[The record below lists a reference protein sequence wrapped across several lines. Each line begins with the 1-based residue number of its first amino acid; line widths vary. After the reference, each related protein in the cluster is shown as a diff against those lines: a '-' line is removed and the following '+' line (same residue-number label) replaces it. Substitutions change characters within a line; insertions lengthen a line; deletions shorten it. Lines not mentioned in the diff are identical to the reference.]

1 MEKIST
7 QMGTSNS
14 GTAVTGIGPDRTYV
28 LAECYGD
35 LSTDDCHV
43 CITEARGNLATCLP
57 FNGGQV
63 FLDGCFLRTQNYNFY
78 QEYKGSMDAVLCGNT
93 SMGHAFGDSV
103 RLALSDVVRVAPRN
117 KRFFARD
124 MILSD
129 IANESVYVLADC
141 WNTLNES
148 SCAECLNSA
157 FESMVKCFPWS
168 EGRALHSGCIIRYSN
183 TNFLNPEP
191 KKGNKRG
198 KRMVIA
204 VAVSFFLAFFILSFI
219 TMYAWKR
226 RGSNDTKLLKM
237 LKCSSMNF
245 KYSTIEKATRYF
257 DESNKLGE
265 GGFGTVYKGVLPCG
279 KEIAVKRLFFNHRH
293 RAGDFYNEVNI
304 ISSVDH
310 KNLVKLVGFSCLGP
324 ESILIYEYLP
334 NLSLNH
340 FIFDAVR
347 GKELNWA
354 KRYDIILGIAEGLAY
369 LHENTKTRIIHRDI
383 KAANILLDS
392 RFRAKIADFGLA
404 RSYQQDKNH
413 ISTGIAGTLGYMAP
427 EYITHGKL
435 TEKVDVF
442 SFGVLLLEVVSGM
455 PNRGKETSEDAY
467 GLVSIVWKHFTQGLV
482 AQIYDPNLMLHT
494 HTDDIV
500 KKEIQSAVHIGLL
513 CTQEVASLRPTMS
526 MALQMLSKNIEP
538 LPSPAT
544 PPYVTETCIQLVV
557 GVRRHGELQLGWSV
571 GYDGGQP
578 KMVVVVCGWWLSAA
592 VVSGFLLWRLLAVV
606 VVADRGFFE
615 KQKLT
620 GPNFIDWYRQLR
632 IVLSIEDKLNYLE
645 QPIPP
650 TLVALAGQHVA
661 PEILG
666 AHTAWIKGSKE
677 IDGLMLMNMKP
688 KIQRNLENL
697 HAHEMLLELKTL
709 FAQQAEQELLQ
720 TTRDFHSCKQEEGQ
734 SVSSYVLKMKGYI
747 DNLER
752 LRHAVTLGLGTINE
766 LHAMLKLH
774 EQTLPKNNAPA
785 LQAIRAGKVQKVNK
799 HKKSQPQMAAR
810 GQSNGKGK
818 NKLAYA
824 PKPNIPPPPKRE
836 DPAKDSVCHEC
847 GETGH
852 WKRNCPQYLAELLKK
867 KKNAASGAGGS
878 DFFVIELNTI
888 LNRSW
893 IYDTGCGTHICNTTQ
908 GLRASRKLKLGALSL
923 YVGNGQRE
931 AVKAIGVFNLCLP
944 SGLEIVLN
952 NCHYASSITRG

>member
-1 MEKIST
+1 MCRLIKMKVSISLIVILISVDRLQGDPRSQVIRLTCDLQPKNNVSTTILNFVQSMETIST
-7 QMGTSNS
+7 QIRTSNS

-43 CITEARGNLATCLP
+43 CSTEARGNLATCLS
-57 FNGGQV
+57 FNGGRV

-78 QEYKGSMDAVLCGNT
+78 QEYKGSNDTVICGNT
-93 SMGHAFGDSV
+93 SMGHVFRDSV
-103 RLALSDVVRVAPRN
+103 RRAISDVVRIAPRN
-117 KRFFARD
+117 KRFFARG
-124 MILSD
+124 MMLSD

-168 EGRALHSGCIIRYSN
+168 EGRALHTGCIIRYSN

-191 KKGNKRG
+191 KKGNKGG
-198 KRMVIA
+198 KRTVIA
-204 VAVSFFLAFFILSFI
+204 VAVSFFLAFFIVSFI
-219 TMYAWKR
+219 TFYAWKR
-226 RGSNDTKLLKM
+226 RSNSRRKRGSDDTKLLKI
-237 LKCSSMNF
+237 LKSSSLNF

-324 ESILIYEYLP
+324 E
-334 NLSLNH
+334 N
-340 FIFDAVR
+340 AVR

-442 SFGVLLLEVVSGM
+442 SFGVLLLEVVTGM
-455 PNRGKETSEDAY
+455 PNRGKETSEDGY
-467 GLVSIVWKHFTQGLV
+467 GLVSIVWKHFQKGLV

-494 HTDDIV
+494 HTDDNV
-500 KKEIQSAVHIGLL
+500 KKEIQSVVHIGLL

-544 PPYVTETCIQLVV
+544 PPYVIETNDPNLFSLKINHGGGFSCVY
-557 GVRRHGELQLGWSV
+557 GPKRTRAPRRVYKGGNADWFDDVDADGFSV
-571 GYDGGQP
+571 IE
-578 KMVVVVCGWWLSAA
+578 
-592 VVSGFLLWRLLAVV
+592 VSGKGLEPLSKDIDVLDLL
-606 VVADRGFFE
+606 
-615 KQKLT
+615 
-620 GPNFIDWYRQLR
+620 
-632 IVLSIEDKLNYLE
+632 
-645 QPIPP
+645 
-650 TLVALAGQHVA
+650 
-661 PEILG
+661 
-666 AHTAWIKGSKE
+666 
-677 IDGLMLMNMKP
+677 
-688 KIQRNLENL
+688 
-697 HAHEMLLELKTL
+697 
-709 FAQQAEQELLQ
+709 
-720 TTRDFHSCKQEEGQ
+720 
-734 SVSSYVLKMKGYI
+734 SYVHKFKLMELFIEHHVDTSVLDTSDI
-747 DNLER
+747 DLYHKDDFDEGLESGND
-752 LRHAVTLGLGTINE
+752 GLGT
-766 LHAMLKLH
+766 H
-774 EQTLPKNNAPA
+774 ESEGLGTHESDGLE
-785 LQAIRAGKVQKVNK
+785 
-799 HKKSQPQMAAR
+799 R
-810 GQSNGKGK
+810 GNDGLGTYESVGLGTHDTKGLE
-818 NKLAYA
+818 ND
-824 PKPNIPPPPKRE
+824 NSS
-836 DPAKDSVCHEC
+836 DPRTSPHIK
-847 GETGH
+847 TGDVGVDI
-852 WKRNCPQYLAELLKK
+852 Q
-867 KKNAASGAGGS
+867 GS
-878 DFFVIELNTI
+878 DNNEESNDSEDSEFECDIEDRIDDVDVDMEMFRKNT
-888 LNRSW
+888 
-893 IYDTGCGTHICNTTQ
+893 D
-908 GLRASRKLKLGALSL
+908 ASVEWDFDSDIDSNDDEAERKKAMRKLDMVTRISVEKRREL
-923 YVGNGQRE
+923 YLNKNDNKR
-931 AVKAIGVFNLCLP
+931 VKAECRVRVPVFSNVGP
-944 SGLEIVLN
+944 SGDSGSNVDRLADDLSRSQSKSSRLEKTKRVNIFVGIGMCLRN
-952 NCHYASSITRG
+952 WNVKELKC